1 MPATQG
7 NQSSGAAS
15 LKEKQHANRSL
26 DPLEKENRLGRIG
39 QLLCGDENQKRAE
52 TNQTGPQATEDR
64 PKLST
69 GNENTGD
76 KIEYLTP
83 DLTCGRKNEREP
95 GFPNHAEK
103 KRALRFQDL

>member
-1 MPATQG
+1 MPATQD

-26 DPLEKENRLGRIG
+26 DPLEKGNRLGRIG
-39 QLLCGDENQKRAE
+39 QLLCGDENQKREE

-76 KIEYLTP
+76 KIE
-83 DLTCGRKNEREP
+83 
-95 GFPNHAEK
+95 H
-103 KRALRFQDL
+103 QI